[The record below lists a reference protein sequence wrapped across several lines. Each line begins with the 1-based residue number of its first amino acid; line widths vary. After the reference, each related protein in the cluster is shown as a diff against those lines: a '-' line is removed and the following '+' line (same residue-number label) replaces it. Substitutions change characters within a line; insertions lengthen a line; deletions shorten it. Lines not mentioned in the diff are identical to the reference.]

1 VGNVN
6 PQRRGYL
13 SGIGAYLLWGF
24 FPLYFKLLRP
34 AGPIEILAHR
44 VIWSAVTVVAILFAV
59 RRWQAIRELL
69 HKRSVIAQIGLA
81 AALIAVNWGMYIYGV
96 NSDQVV
102 ETALGYFITPLLAV
116 CLGVAVLKE
125 RLRAPQWTAAAVGAV
140 AVLVLTVD
148 HGRLPWIA
156 LTLAASFGMYSL
168 IKKRLGLPAV
178 DGLFF
183 ESVLLAPL
191 GLMFLGWLATRQ
203 PSTAITHPATG
214 VLLLLAGP
222 VTAIPLLLFGDAT
235 NRIPL
240 SALGLLQY
248 LTPSIQFGIGVLL
261 FHEPMPPARLAGFGL
276 VWIALAIFTW
286 DGIRSVRNRANRL
299 RTAARTAIDPA

>member
-1 VGNVN
+1 VN

-34 AGPIEILAHR
+34 AGPLEILAHR
-44 VIWSAVTVVAILFAV
+44 VLWSAVTVAGILFAV
-59 RRWQAIRELL
+59 RRWQAVRELL
-69 HKRSVIAQIGLA
+69 HRPFVLAKIGLA

-125 RLRAPQWTAAAVGAV
+125 KLHGPQWAAVAVGAL

-156 LTLAASFGMYSL
+156 LTLAASFGAYSL
-168 IKKRLGLPAV
+168 IKKRLGLPPV

-183 ESVLLAPL
+183 ESVMLAPL
-191 GLMFLGWLATRQ
+191 GLSYLGWLATRQ
-203 PSTAITHPATG
+203 SSTALTHPTTG
-214 VLLLLAGP
+214 LLLLLAGP
-222 VTAIPLLLFGDAT
+222 VTAVPLLMFGDAA

-248 LTPSIQFGIGVLL
+248 LTPSIQFAIGVSL

-286 DGIRSVRNRANRL
+286 DGIRSARNRANQVR
-299 RTAARTAIDPA
+299 AGARNAAIDPA

>member
-1 VGNVN
+1 VD
-6 PQRRGYL
+6 PLRRGYL

-44 VIWSAVTVVAILFAV
+44 VLWSAVTVAGILIAV
-59 RRWQAIRELL
+59 RRWQAVRELL
-69 HKRSVIAQIGLA
+69 HKPRVLGAIALA

-125 RLRAPQWTAAAVGAV
+125 RLRVPQWAAVAVGAV
-140 AVLVLTVD
+140 AVLVLTLD
-148 HGRLPWIA
+148 YGRLPWIA

-183 ESVLLAPL
+183 ESVMLAPL
-191 GLMFLGWLATRQ
+191 GLAYLAVLATRE
-203 PSTAITHPATG
+203 PSTALTHPATG

-222 VTAIPLLLFGDAT
+222 LLLVGCGGEKDKGKNRDKDRPQSGD
-235 NRIPL
+235 
-240 SALGLLQY
+240 
-248 LTPSIQFGIGVLL
+248 
-261 FHEPMPPARLAGFGL
+261 
-276 VWIALAIFTW
+276 
-286 DGIRSVRNRANRL
+286 RSSQVK
-299 RTAARTAIDPA
+299 PE